1 MKPIR
6 YISILVIALIIFPA
20 GKATSQDRGV
30 MNLPAYNNAPYHFG
44 FILAINQMHFTVKM
58 KDGFQNY
65 TYDSLQSPDI
75 YADSMNLLNV
85 TSDPTMGFTVGIVG
99 NLRLG
104 KYFDLRF
111 VPSLAFG
118 ERNIN
123 FYTKIYDDG
132 TASLVEIRKN
142 VTSAHIDLPL
152 FIKYR
157 SKRVHNFGAY
167 VLGGLK
173 YTLDLAATRADKK
186 EKEEKETLVK
196 LNKHDFLAEVG
207 VGIEFY
213 NAWFKFGI
221 EAKMSYGLTDL
232 LNRDDNVYSGGI
244 ESLKSKI
251 WQLSFTFE

>member
-1 MKPIR
+1 MKSIR
-6 YISILVIALIIFPA
+6 YISILIIAIIIIFPA

-30 MNLPAYNNAPYHFG
+30 MNLPTYNNTKYHFG
-44 FILAINQMHFTVKM
+44 FILAINQMHFTIKM
-58 KDGFQNY
+58 KDGFQNF

-75 YADSMNLLNV
+75 YADSLNLLNV

-123 FYTKIYDDG
+123 FYLKTYDDG

-186 EKEEKETLVK
+186 EEEHETLVK
-196 LNKHDFLAEVG
+196 LQKHDIAAEVG

-232 LNRDDNVYSGGI
+232 LRREDNVYSGGV
-244 ESLKSKI
+244 ESLRSKI

>member
-1 MKPIR
+1 LKLIR
-6 YISILVIALIIFPA
+6 YISILIIAIIIFPA
-20 GKATSQDRGV
+20 EKATSQDRGV
-30 MNLPAYNNAPYHFG
+30 MNLPSYNNARYHFG
-44 FILAINQMHFTVKM
+44 FILAVNQMHFTIKM
-58 KDGFQNY
+58 KDGFQNF

-75 YADSMNLLNV
+75 YADSLQLLNV

-123 FYTKIYDDG
+123 YQLKTYDDG
-132 TASLVEIRKN
+132 TVSLIEIRKN

-167 VLGGLK
+167 VLGGVK
-173 YTLDLAATRADKK
+173 YTLDLAATRANKK
-186 EKEEKETLVK
+186 DEEEKEALVK
-196 LNKHDFLAEVG
+196 LQKHDILAEVG

-221 EAKMSYGLTDL
+221 EAKMSYGLSDL
-232 LNRDDNVYSGGI
+232 LIRDDNVYSGGI
-244 ESLKSKI
+244 ESLRSKI

>member
-1 MKPIR
+1 MKSIR
-6 YISILVIALIIFPA
+6 YISILIIALIILPA

-123 FYTKIYDDG
+123 
-132 TASLVEIRKN
+132 
-142 VTSAHIDLPL
+142 
-152 FIKYR
+152 
-157 SKRVHNFGAY
+157 
-167 VLGGLK
+167 
-173 YTLDLAATRADKK
+173 
-186 EKEEKETLVK
+186 
-196 LNKHDFLAEVG
+196 
-207 VGIEFY
+207 
-213 NAWFKFGI
+213 
-221 EAKMSYGLTDL
+221 
-232 LNRDDNVYSGGI
+232 
-244 ESLKSKI
+244 
-251 WQLSFTFE
+251 

>member
-1 MKPIR
+1 
-6 YISILVIALIIFPA
+6 
-20 GKATSQDRGV
+20 
-30 MNLPAYNNAPYHFG
+30 
-44 FILAINQMHFTVKM
+44 MHFTIKM
-58 KDGFQNY
+58 KDGFQNF

-75 YADSMNLLNV
+75 HVDSLNLLNV

-123 FYTKIYDDG
+123 FYLKTYNDG

-142 VTSAHIDLPL
+142 VTSAHIDIPL
-152 FIKYR
+152 SVRYR

-186 EKEEKETLVK
+186 EEENETLVK
-196 LNKHDFLAEVG
+196 LQKHDVSAEVG

-232 LNRDDNVYSGGI
+232 LRREENVYSGGI

>member
-1 MKPIR
+1 LKPIR
-6 YISILVIALIIFPA
+6 YISILIIAIIILPA

-30 MNLPAYNNAPYHFG
+30 MNLPTYNNFPYHFG
-44 FILAINQMHFTVKM
+44 FILAINQMHFTIKM
-58 KDGFQNY
+58 KDGFQNF

-75 YADSMNLLNV
+75 HADSLNLLNV

-104 KYFDLRF
+104 RYFDLRF

-123 FYTKIYDDG
+123 FYLKTYDDG

-142 VTSAHIDLPL
+142 VTSAYIDLPL

-186 EKEEKETLVK
+186 EKENETLVK
-196 LNKHDFLAEVG
+196 LQKHDIHAEVG

-221 EAKMSYGLTDL
+221 EAKMSYGLNDL
-232 LNRDDNVYSGGI
+232 LRREDNVYSGGV
-244 ESLKSKI
+244 ESLRSKI